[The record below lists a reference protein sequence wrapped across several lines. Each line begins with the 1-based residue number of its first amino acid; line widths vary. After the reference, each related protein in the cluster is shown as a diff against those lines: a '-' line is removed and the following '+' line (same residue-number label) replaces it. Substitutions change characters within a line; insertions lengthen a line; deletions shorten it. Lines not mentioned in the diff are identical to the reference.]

1 VTTPPVP
8 GVPAPGARGCI
19 PGSWRVPADD
29 LFDSVNRR
37 TGSAARALGS
47 VELELRAD
55 GNARFRLE
63 AVAIDYGTGRTAQLN
78 GHVAGQFMLTGDRLA
93 GSGLDVQVAATVRE
107 RDESVDAGPV
117 LAEVLRTSP
126 LSGST
131 VDCNSGRMIVTYVSP
146 PLEGIQ
152 VTFVRA

>member
-1 VTTPPVP
+1 
-8 GVPAPGARGCI
+8 VPAPGARGCI

-47 VELELRAD
+47 VELELRTD

-146 PLEGIQ
+146 PLEGTQ